1 MRFEDSQFWFG
12 ALGDDLS
19 HAVHRRTA
27 AWLGTVV
34 RVSALVLFASGVA
47 AVLMHSMPVWSI
59 YGLFA
64 GATCFALVLDIA
76 KRPREAGIVLSLGFW
91 LAATAAVFLLGGV
104 RSPATFVFLPI
115 VLTAGLFWSWRA
127 AAALTAASLAVEI

>member
-76 KRPREAGIVLSLGFW
+76 KRPPEAAPDS
-91 LAATAAVFLLGGV
+91 
-104 RSPATFVFLPI
+104 SPAL
-115 VLTAGLFWSWRA
+115 
-127 AAALTAASLAVEI
+127 LAPARPPPFPPLRLA